1 MTAARLA
8 ALPET
13 DRIQVTRLF
22 AGLKSARTLSNYVR
36 LLRQASLDPL
46 GVSRGPSRFSSL
58 PSATGRR
65 RGFGVIYVAKDLATA
80 SFEVVIRDRFDMDAA
95 RVLVPADYGGCIA
108 ANVSSLQPLTLL
120 DSYAQLRDLLLR
132 HEALH
137 GLYFTHAAFREAVWA
152 VWQQLAPDEQRFWT
166 LLLAWINYDV
176 DYPDL
181 VVNEFQSYLLQQDAG
196 RLAGFLARWN
206 GRLRARHP
214 EDATL
219 IASVTGATGRWRDL
233 HRRLA
238 AALADTSGVHSD
250 ALILVRA
257 ADQ

>member
-120 DSYAQLRDLLLR
+120 DLTDGNAVRYGVPTDVIRYSV
-132 HEALH
+132 HTH
-137 GLYFTHAAFREAVWA
+137 GQHFSEFVYRNM
-152 VWQQLAPDEQRFWT
+152 P
-166 LLLAWINYDV
+166 DV
-176 DYPDL
+176 DG
-181 VVNEFQSYLLQQDAG
+181 LLYRS
-196 RLAGFLARWN
+196 RLTEILCVAIYE
-206 GRLRARHP
+206 RARAKLTISQQP
-214 EDATL
+214 RPLTSGML
-219 IASVTGATGRWRDL
+219 SQ
-233 HRRLA
+233 
-238 AALADTSGVHSD
+238 ALASWNV
-250 ALILVRA
+250 AVR
-257 ADQ
+257 